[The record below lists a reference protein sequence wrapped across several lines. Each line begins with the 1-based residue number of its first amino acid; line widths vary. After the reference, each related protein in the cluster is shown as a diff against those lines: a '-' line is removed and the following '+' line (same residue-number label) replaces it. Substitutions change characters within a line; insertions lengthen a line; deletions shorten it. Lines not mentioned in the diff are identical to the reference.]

1 MTQDYPFIRELRSPV
16 TDDQLR
22 PLDPV
27 CQVVQFCDP
36 LSAEDHRRV
45 AKFMSQNSRVPL
57 RAYGHYSN
65 AVPDLSFLEHYP
77 QLTRF
82 SVDIVQLG
90 SLRGIEQLPP
100 KLQSLGLGQTR
111 TKTISLSVISRFSDL
126 KELFVEGH
134 HKDLEAVSSLQSLEK
149 LTLKA
154 ITLPDLSLLLPL
166 RRLWWL
172 DLKLGGITDLSLLPQ
187 VGRLKYLEL
196 VMIKGLFDLS
206 AIGRLASLQCLVLS
220 TLKNVAA
227 LPSFK
232 GLDDL
237 RRVTLITMKGL
248 KSIGAVADA
257 PALEELQVVG
267 GSALSPK
274 DFAPLVGHPTL
285 MRVSIGLGR
294 DRQNREV
301 TALLGLPPCEFGE
314 GGFSF
319 R

>member
-1 MTQDYPFIRELRSPV
+1 MTQGYPFIRELRSPV

-90 SLRGIEQLPP
+90 SLRGIEHLTP

-111 TKTISLSVISRFSDL
+111 TKTISLSVLSRFPDL

-134 HKDLEAVSSLQSLEK
+134 HKGFEAVSSLQSLEK
-149 LTLKA
+149 LTLKS

-172 DLKLGGITDLSLLPQ
+172 DLKLRGITDLSLLPQ
-187 VGRLKYLEL
+187 IGQLKYLKL
-196 VMIKGLFDLS
+196 WMVKGLSDLS
-206 AIGRLASLQCLVLS
+206 AIGSLTALQCLLLQA
-220 TLKNVAA
+220 LKNVTG

-232 GLDDL
+232 NLKDL
-237 RRVTLITMKGL
+237 RRVTSDTMKGL
-248 KSIGAVADA
+248 KSIESIAAA
-257 PALEELQVVG
+257 PALEELLAVG
-267 GSALSPK
+267 ESSLLPK
-274 DFAPLVGHPTL
+274 HFAPLVGHLTL
-285 MRVSIGLGR
+285 KRASVFLGR
-294 DRQNREV
+294 DWKNQEI
-301 TALLGLPPCEFGE
+301 TALLGLPPCEFAKGD
-314 GGFSF
+314 FLF